1 MEKSN
6 LTKTQKALFDWL
18 VQWEVDGDEALA
30 TKIVNGGSLGYE
42 YGLIGCEE
50 VNRDRYEND
59 SGYRSFINSQSNNW
73 REDEDLPKSKWWLIG
88 AQY

>member
-1 MEKSN
+1 MEKSIW
-6 LTKTQKALFDWL
+6 TKTQKALFDWL

-50 VNRDRYEND
+50 VNRNRYEND
-59 SGYRSFINSQSNNW
+59 SEYRSFIDSQSNNW
-73 REDEDLPKSKWWLIG
+73 REDEDLPESKWWLIG
-88 AQY
+88 TQY